1 MIFQNYK
8 KENDLIG
15 YLWSKLIKKIR
26 WKSIASSEIDRTS
39 KIEAG
44 SQVVNTV
51 MDKYSFC
58 GYDCK
63 IINCKIGKYV
73 SIADGVV
80 IGGARH
86 PMEWVSMSPVFY
98 FGRDSIKKKFAEFP
112 REDEKCT
119 VIGNDVWIGERALI
133 KAGVT
138 IGDGSVIG
146 MGSVV
151 TKDIGSYEIWA
162 GNPAKK
168 IRDRF
173 SENLKED
180 LSESMWWD
188 LPDNEI
194 QKLAA
199 SIRSPEEFIKNMRAI
214 KD

>member
-1 MIFQNYK
+1 M
-8 KENDLIG
+8 IG

-98 FGRDSIKKKFAEFP
+98 HGRDSIKKKFAEFP
-112 REDEKCT
+112 REDDKRT

-138 IGDGSVIG
+138 IGDGAVIG

-180 LSESMWWD
+180 LSESKWWD

-194 QKLAA
+194 QKLAV
-199 SIRSPEEFIKNMRAI
+199 SIRSPEEFINTMRAI